1 MKKIVLDIETCG
13 LGFND
18 LSESQRE
25 FLLRDAEI
33 WKAPRVTTEEDLE
46 RSLSYYPFTARVI
59 AIGMMDVESEKTA
72 VYYESVEKEEWTEP
86 KTNTRYIGRS
96 ECEMLRLFWKIMAQ
110 TELVITFNG
119 RAFDIPFLM
128 MRSAMLKVKPVKNI
142 IKNRFDKSHH
152 VDLLDQ
158 LSFYG
163 TVRKFNL
170 DFYCHAFGIKSPK
183 TKELNGREVKNYYMA
198 GRIKEIASYC
208 AGDVHATYELYKIWN
223 EYLNLET

>member
-13 LGFND
+13 FGLND

-25 FLLRDAEI
+25 FLLREQEI
-33 WKAPRVTTEEDLE
+33 WKAPQTITEEDVE
-46 RSLSYYPFTARVI
+46 RSLSYYPFTARII
-59 AIGMMDVESEKTA
+59 AIGLMDVESEKTA
-72 VYYESVEKEEWTEP
+72 VYYEAVEKEEWAEP
-86 KTNTRYIGRS
+86 EKNTRYIGRS

-119 RAFDIPFLM
+119 RTFDIPFLM

-163 TVRKFNL
+163 AVRKFNL

-183 TKELNGREVKNYYMA
+183 SKELNGREVKNYYLS

-208 AGDVHATYELYKIWN
+208 AGDVHAAYELYKIWN